1 MTASAPLMSNRRR
14 TPSARSPK
22 RMKVAVRSS
31 TVTLRLKSPTQM
43 RETASIVEMAR
54 EEEIVVMLCVG
65 MREIVVLPSVLLM
78 DYVGL
83 VVGEYEG
90 TSEKKCKRVNKKPV
104 LRLMTLA
111 RLDQYLHYLSTYTRQ
126 HVSNQAVLLSFL
138 PNRNIIVVPLRSNCS

>member
-1 MTASAPLMSNRRR
+1 
-14 TPSARSPK
+14 
-22 RMKVAVRSS
+22 
-31 TVTLRLKSPTQM
+31 
-43 RETASIVEMAR
+43 MAR

-111 RLDQYLHYLSTYTRQ
+111 RLDQYLH
-126 HVSNQAVLLSFL
+126 
-138 PNRNIIVVPLRSNCS
+138 